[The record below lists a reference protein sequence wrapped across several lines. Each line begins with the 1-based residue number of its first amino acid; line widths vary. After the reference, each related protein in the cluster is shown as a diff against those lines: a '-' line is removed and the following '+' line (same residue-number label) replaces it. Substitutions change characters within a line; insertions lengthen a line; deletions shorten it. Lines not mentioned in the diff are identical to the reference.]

1 MSIPTIFQGYEFFED
16 QWLRPQQNV
25 NYGVYLFYDLGK
37 KEKKKSNFM
46 NLSFFKR
53 NWNSSNIPL

>member
-53 NWNSSNIPL
+53 N